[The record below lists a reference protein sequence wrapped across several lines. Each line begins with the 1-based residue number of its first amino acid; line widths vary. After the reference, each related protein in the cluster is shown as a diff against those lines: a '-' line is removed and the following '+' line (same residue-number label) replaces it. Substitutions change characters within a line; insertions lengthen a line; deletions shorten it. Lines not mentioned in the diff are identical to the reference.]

1 MKILIIK
8 TSSLGDIIHSFPAIE
23 DIKKNYPESRVD
35 FLVDGTFLSTAK
47 LNQSIDNFFSISL
60 RETKN
65 QSFVKRLNNLNEEI
79 NALFKN
85 ITYDFVIDFQ
95 GLMRTQIIG
104 SKIKKISSSKN
115 FMGYNFR
122 SAKEGLLTFLYD
134 KGINVNKEEH
144 AVMRMKKLA
153 AESLNY
159 GLDKEYDYGFKHEG
173 SDKKNKIIFIHG
185 SSKRNKEYPLDYW
198 KKLAYHLKN
207 FNIDI
212 CIPVHGENQL
222 NYFNEIRKTNSRAFK
237 LETDN
242 FDEIKEEFDKCSFFI
257 GVDTGLTH
265 ICAGLG
271 LSGIFLFGPT
281 DPSKVGP
288 VFEHQKVIKKSE
300 MTEIYPSLIIEMLK
314 EESFE

>member
-35 FLVDGTFLSTAK
+35 FLADSTFLSTAK

-65 QSFVKRLNNLNEEI
+65 QSFVKRLKNLNKEI
-79 NALFKN
+79 NASFKN

-115 FMGYNFR
+115 FIGYSFK

-134 KGINVNKEEH
+134 KGINITKDEH

-159 GLDKEYDYGFKHEG
+159 EPNKEYDYGFKQEG
-173 SDKKNKIIFIHG
+173 LDKKNKIIFVHG
-185 SSKRNKEYPLDYW
+185 SSRRNKEYPLDYW
-198 KKLAYHLKN
+198 KKLADHLN
-207 FNIDI
+207 DFNLDI
-212 CIPVHGENQL
+212 CVPVHGENQL
-222 NYFNEIRKTNSRAFK
+222 NFFKEINKINSRAFK
-237 LETDN
+237 LETEN
-242 FDEIKEEFDKCSFFI
+242 FHKIKEEFDKCSFFI

-288 VFEHQKVIKKSE
+288 VFDHQRVIKKSE
-300 MTEIYPSLIIEMLK
+300 MTEINPSLIIKMLK

>member
-1 MKILIIK
+1 MIIK

-35 FLVDGTFLSTAK
+35 FLVDNTFLSTAK
-47 LNQSIDNFFSISL
+47 LNKSIDNFFPISL

-65 QSFVKRLNNLNEEI
+65 QSFMKRLKNLNEEI
-79 NALFKN
+79 NASFKN
-85 ITYDFVIDFQ
+85 INYDFVIDFQ

-115 FMGYNFR
+115 FIGYDFR
-122 SAKEGLLTFLYD
+122 SAKEGLFTFLYD
-134 KGINVNKEEH
+134 RGINVAKDEH

-159 GLDKEYDYGFKHEG
+159 ELSKEHEYGFNQEG
-173 SDKKNKIIFIHG
+173 LGKKNKIIFVHG
-185 SSKRNKEYPLDYW
+185 SSKRNKEYPLDHW
-198 KKLAYHLKN
+198 KKLADHLN
-207 FNIDI
+207 NLNLDI

-222 NYFNEIRKTNSRAFK
+222 NFFKEINKINSRSFK

-242 FDEIKEEFDKCSFFI
+242 FHEIKEEFVQCSFFI
-257 GVDTGLTH
+257 GVDSGLTH

-288 VFEHQKVIKKSE
+288 VFDHQRVIKRSE
-300 MTEIYPSLIIEMLK
+300 MTEINPSLIIEMLK

>member
-144 AVMRMKKLA
+144 AVMRMKKLMLLRRT
-153 AESLNY
+153 SLQKRLFKQMNFFLQELQQRY
-159 GLDKEYDYGFKHEG
+159 YQLHMLIKIKYQTVKEDLLPRF
-173 SDKKNKIIFIHG
+173 
-185 SSKRNKEYPLDYW
+185 
-198 KKLAYHLKN
+198 
-207 FNIDI
+207 FNQNTLI
-212 CIPVHGENQL
+212 
-222 NYFNEIRKTNSRAFK
+222 T
-237 LETDN
+237 
-242 FDEIKEEFDKCSFFI
+242 
-257 GVDTGLTH
+257 
-265 ICAGLG
+265 LG
-271 LSGIFLFGPT
+271 GRTFYSLSG
-281 DPSKVGP
+281 
-288 VFEHQKVIKKSE
+288 
-300 MTEIYPSLIIEMLK
+300 
-314 EESFE
+314 

>member
-1 MKILIIK
+1 MRILIIK

-35 FLVDGTFLSTAK
+35 FLVDNTFLSTAK
-47 LNQSIDNFFSISL
+47 LNKSIDNFFPISL

-65 QSFVKRLNNLNEEI
+65 QSFMKRFKILNEEI
-79 NALFKN
+79 NESFKN
-85 ITYDFVIDFQ
+85 TNYDFVIDFQ

-115 FMGYNFR
+115 FIGYDFR
-122 SAKEGLLTFLYD
+122 SAKEGLFTFLYD
-134 KGINVNKEEH
+134 RGINVTKDEH

-159 GLDKEYDYGFKHEG
+159 ELSKEHEYGFNQEG
-173 SDKKNKIIFIHG
+173 LGKKNKIIFVHG
-185 SSKRNKEYPLDYW
+185 SSKRNKEYPLDHW
-198 KKLAYHLKN
+198 KKLADHLN
-207 FNIDI
+207 NLNLDI

-222 NYFNEIRKTNSRAFK
+222 NFFKEINKINSRSFK

-242 FDEIKEEFDKCSFFI
+242 FHEIKEEFVQCSFFI
-257 GVDTGLTH
+257 GVDSGLTH

-288 VFEHQKVIKKSE
+288 VFDHQRVIKRSE
-300 MTEIYPSLIIEMLK
+300 MTEINPSLIIEMLK

>member
-1 MKILIIK
+1 MRILIIK

-35 FLVDGTFLSTAK
+35 FLVDNTFLSTAK
-47 LNQSIDNFFSISL
+47 LNKSIDNFFPISL

-65 QSFVKRLNNLNEEI
+65 QSFMKRLKNLNEEI
-79 NALFKN
+79 NESFKN
-85 ITYDFVIDFQ
+85 INYDFVIDFQ

-115 FMGYNFR
+115 FIGYDFR
-122 SAKEGLLTFLYD
+122 SAKEGLFTFLYD
-134 KGINVNKEEH
+134 RGINVTKDEH

-159 GLDKEYDYGFKHEG
+159 ELNKEYEYGFKQEG
-173 SDKKNKIIFIHG
+173 LGKKNKIIFVHG
-185 SSKRNKEYPLDYW
+185 SSKRKKEYPLDHW
-198 KKLAYHLKN
+198 KKLADHLN
-207 FNIDI
+207 NLNLDI

-222 NYFNEIRKTNSRAFK
+222 NFFKEINKINSRSFK

-242 FDEIKEEFDKCSFFI
+242 FHEIKEEFGQCSFFI
-257 GVDTGLTH
+257 GVDSGLTH

-281 DPSKVGP
+281 DPLKVGP
-288 VFEHQKVIKKSE
+288 VFDHQRAIKRSE
-300 MTEIYPSLIIEMLK
+300 MTEINPSLIIKMLK

>member
-1 MKILIIK
+1 M
-8 TSSLGDIIHSFPAIE
+8 
-23 DIKKNYPESRVD
+23 
-35 FLVDGTFLSTAK
+35 
-47 LNQSIDNFFSISL
+47 
-60 RETKN
+60 
-65 QSFVKRLNNLNEEI
+65 KRLKNLNEEI
-79 NALFKN
+79 NASFKN
-85 ITYDFVIDFQ
+85 FTYDFVIDFQ

-115 FMGYNFR
+115 FIGYSFK

-134 KGINVNKEEH
+134 KGINITKDEH

-159 GLDKEYDYGFKHEG
+159 ELNKEHDYGFKKEG
-173 SDKKNKIIFIHG
+173 LDKKNKIIFVHG
-185 SSKRNKEYPLDYW
+185 SSRRNKEYPLDYW
-198 KKLAYHLKN
+198 KKLADHLN
-207 FNIDI
+207 HFNLDI

-222 NYFNEIRKTNSRAFK
+222 NYFKEINKINSRAFK

-242 FDEIKEEFDKCSFFI
+242 FHLIKEEFDECSFFI

-288 VFEHQKVIKKSE
+288 IFDHQRVIKKSE
-300 MTEIYPSLIIEMLK
+300 MTEINPSLIIEMLK
-314 EESFE
+314 EESFG

>member
-35 FLVDGTFLSTAK
+35 FLVDSTFLSTAK

-65 QSFVKRLNNLNEEI
+65 QSFVKRLKNLNEEI
-79 NALFKN
+79 NASFKN

-115 FMGYNFR
+115 FIGYNFK

-134 KGINVNKEEH
+134 KGINITKDEH

-159 GLDKEYDYGFKHEG
+159 ESNKEHDYGFKQEG
-173 SDKKNKIIFIHG
+173 LDKKNKIAEVSINLNPSLRGRNYGYQLLSMSIKKFLKNHKIDLIAKIKETNEYLFDLLDEFSR
-185 SSKRNKEYPLDYW
+185 SSFSDLDFS
-198 KKLAYHLKN
+198 LLPNISEHLKN
-207 FNIDI
+207 
-212 CIPVHGENQL
+212 GK
-222 NYFNEIRKTNSRAFK
+222 YFIRE
-237 LETDN
+237 L
-242 FDEIKEEFDKCSFFI
+242 
-257 GVDTGLTH
+257 
-265 ICAGLG
+265 
-271 LSGIFLFGPT
+271 
-281 DPSKVGP
+281 
-288 VFEHQKVIKKSE
+288 
-300 MTEIYPSLIIEMLK
+300 
-314 EESFE
+314 

>member
-23 DIKKNYPESRVD
+23 DIKKNYPESRLD
-35 FLVDGTFLSTAK
+35 FLVDSTFLSTAK

-60 RETKN
+60 RETKK
-65 QSFVKRLNNLNEEI
+65 QSFVKRLMKLNEEL
-79 NALFKN
+79 NASFKN

-115 FMGYNFR
+115 FIGYSFK
-122 SAKEGLLTFLYD
+122 SAKEGFLTLLYD
-134 KGINVNKEEH
+134 KGINVAKDEH

-159 GLDKEYDYGFKHEG
+159 ELNKEHDYGFKQEG
-173 SDKKNKIIFIHG
+173 LDKKNKIIFVHG
-185 SSKRNKEYPLDYW
+185 SSRRNKEYPLDYW
-198 KKLAYHLKN
+198 KKLADHLN
-207 FNIDI
+207 HFNLDI
-212 CIPVHGENQL
+212 CIPVHGENQI
-222 NYFNEIRKTNSRAFK
+222 NYFKEINKINSRAYK

-242 FDEIKEEFDKCSFFI
+242 FLEIKEEFDECSFFI

-288 VFEHQKVIKKSE
+288 VFDHQKVIKKSE
-300 MTEIYPSLIIEMLK
+300 MTKINPSLIIEMLK

>member
-65 QSFVKRLNNLNEEI
+65 QSFVKRLKNLNEEI
-79 NALFKN
+79 NASFEN
-85 ITYDFVIDFQ
+85 ISYDFVIDFQ

-115 FMGYNFR
+115 FIGYSFK

-134 KGINVNKEEH
+134 KGINITKDEH

-159 GLDKEYDYGFKHEG
+159 ELNKEHDYGFKQEG
-173 SDKKNKIIFIHG
+173 
-185 SSKRNKEYPLDYW
+185 LD
-198 KKLAYHLKN
+198 L
-207 FNIDI
+207 
-212 CIPVHGENQL
+212 
-222 NYFNEIRKTNSRAFK
+222 
-237 LETDN
+237 
-242 FDEIKEEFDKCSFFI
+242 
-257 GVDTGLTH
+257 
-265 ICAGLG
+265 
-271 LSGIFLFGPT
+271 
-281 DPSKVGP
+281 
-288 VFEHQKVIKKSE
+288 
-300 MTEIYPSLIIEMLK
+300 SLIHI
-314 EESFE
+314 

>member
-35 FLVDGTFLSTAK
+35 FLVDRTFLSTAK

-65 QSFVKRLNNLNEEI
+65 QSFVKRLMKLNEEI
-79 NALFKN
+79 NASFKN

-104 SKIKKISSSKN
+104 LKIKKISSSKN
-115 FMGYNFR
+115 FIGYSFK
-122 SAKEGLLTFLYD
+122 SAKEGLLTLLYD
-134 KGINVNKEEH
+134 KGINVTKDEH

-159 GLDKEYDYGFKHEG
+159 ELNKEHDYGFKQEG
-173 SDKKNKIIFIHG
+173 LDKKNKIIFVHG
-185 SSKRNKEYPLDYW
+185 SSRRNKEYPLDYW
-198 KKLAYHLKN
+198 KKLADHLNN
-207 FNIDI
+207 FNLDI

-222 NYFNEIRKTNSRAFK
+222 NYFKEINKINSRAFK

-242 FDEIKEEFDKCSFFI
+242 FHKIKEEFDKCSFFI

-288 VFEHQKVIKKSE
+288 VFDHQREIKKSE
-300 MTEIYPSLIIEMLK
+300 MTEINPSLIIEMLK

>member
-8 TSSLGDIIHSFPAIE
+8 TSSLGDIVHSFPAIE

-35 FLVDGTFLSTAK
+35 FLVDNTFLSTAK
-47 LNQSIDNFFSISL
+47 LNNSIDHFFPISL
-60 RETKN
+60 RETNN
-65 QSFVKRLNNLNEEI
+65 QSFIKRLKNLNDEI
-79 NALFKN
+79 SASFKN

-95 GLMRTQIIG
+95 GLIRTQIIG

-115 FMGYNFR
+115 FIGYDFR
-122 SAKEGLLTFLYD
+122 SAKEGLFTFLYD
-134 KGINVNKEEH
+134 RTINVTKNEH

-153 AESLNY
+153 AKCLNY
-159 GLDKEYDYGFKHEG
+159 ELNKEHDYGFKQEEL
-173 SDKKNKIIFIHG
+173 DKKNKIIFVHG
-185 SSKRNKEYPLDYW
+185 SSKRSKEYPLNYW
-198 KKLAYHLKN
+198 KKLAVHFNNLN
-207 FNIDI
+207 FDI
-212 CIPVHGENQL
+212 CVPVHGKKQL
-222 NYFNEIRKTNSRAFK
+222 NFFKEIKKINSRAFK

-242 FDEIKEEFDKCSFFI
+242 FHEIKEEFVECSFFI

-288 VFEHQKVIKKSE
+288 VFDHQRVIKKSE
-300 MTEIYPSLIIEMLK
+300 MTEINPSLIIEMLK

>member
-1 MKILIIK
+1 MRILIIK

-35 FLVDGTFLSTAK
+35 FLVDSTFLNTAK
-47 LNQSIDNFFSISL
+47 LNKSIDHFFPISL
-60 RETKN
+60 REKKN
-65 QSFVKRLNNLNEEI
+65 QSLLKSLKNLNDEI
-79 NALFKN
+79 NASFKN
-85 ITYDFVIDFQ
+85 IAYDFVIDFQ

-104 SKIKKISSSKN
+104 SKIKKISNAKN
-115 FMGYNFR
+115 FIGYEFG

-134 KGINVNKEEH
+134 KRINVTKDEH

-159 GLDKEYDYGFKHEG
+159 ELNKEHDYGFKQEG
-173 SDKKNKIIFIHG
+173 LDKKNKIIFVHG
-185 SSKRNKEYPLDYW
+185 SSRRNKEYPLDYW
-198 KKLAYHLKN
+198 KILADHLKN
-207 FNIDI
+207 FNLDI
-212 CIPVHGENQL
+212 CVPVHGENQL
-222 NYFNEIRKTNSRAFK
+222 NFFKEINKINSRAFK

-242 FDEIKEEFDKCSFFI
+242 FHEIKEEFVKCSFFI

-288 VFEHQKVIKKSE
+288 VFNHQRVIKKSE
-300 MTEIYPSLIIEMLK
+300 MTEINPSLIIEMLK

>member
-35 FLVDGTFLSTAK
+35 FLVDRTFLSTAK

-65 QSFVKRLNNLNEEI
+65 QSFVKRLKNLNEEI
-79 NALFKN
+79 NASFEN

-115 FMGYNFR
+115 FIGYSFK

-134 KGINVNKEEH
+134 KGINITKDEH
-144 AVMRMKKLA
+144 AVIRMKKLA

-159 GLDKEYDYGFKHEG
+159 ELNKDHDISILEMGANQPGDIEYLCSVAKPTHGLITNISSAHLEGFG
-173 SDKKNKIIFIHG
+173 S
-185 SSKRNKEYPLDYW
+185 
-198 KKLAYHLKN
+198 
-207 FNIDI
+207 
-212 CIPVHGENQL
+212 
-222 NYFNEIRKTNSRAFK
+222 
-237 LETDN
+237 
-242 FDEIKEEFDKCSFFI
+242 
-257 GVDTGLTH
+257 
-265 ICAGLG
+265 
-271 LSGIFLFGPT
+271 
-281 DPSKVGP
+281 
-288 VFEHQKVIKKSE
+288 
-300 MTEIYPSLIIEMLK
+300 IEK
-314 EESFE
+314 G

>member
-1 MKILIIK
+1 M
-8 TSSLGDIIHSFPAIE
+8 
-23 DIKKNYPESRVD
+23 
-35 FLVDGTFLSTAK
+35 
-47 LNQSIDNFFSISL
+47 
-60 RETKN
+60 
-65 QSFVKRLNNLNEEI
+65 KRLKNLNKEI
-79 NALFKN
+79 NASFKN

-115 FMGYNFR
+115 FIGYSFK

-134 KGINVNKEEH
+134 KEINVTKDEH

-159 GLDKEYDYGFKHEG
+159 EPNKEHDYGFKQEG
-173 SDKKNKIIFIHG
+173 LDKKNKIIFVHG
-185 SSKRNKEYPLDYW
+185 SSRRNKEYPLDYW
-198 KKLAYHLKN
+198 KKLADHLN
-207 FNIDI
+207 DFNLDI
-212 CIPVHGENQL
+212 CVPVHGENQL
-222 NYFNEIRKTNSRAFK
+222 NFFKEINKINSRAFK

-242 FDEIKEEFDKCSFFI
+242 FHKIKEEFDKCSFFI

-288 VFEHQKVIKKSE
+288 VFDHQRVIKKSE
-300 MTEIYPSLIIEMLK
+300 MTEINPSLIIEMLK

>member
-23 DIKKNYPESRVD
+23 DIKKNYPESRLD
-35 FLVDGTFLSTAK
+35 FLVDSTFLSTAK

-65 QSFVKRLNNLNEEI
+65 QSFMKRLMKLNEEI
-79 NALFKN
+79 NASFKN
-85 ITYDFVIDFQ
+85 ISYDFVIDFQ

-115 FMGYNFR
+115 FIGYSFK
-122 SAKEGLLTFLYD
+122 SAKEGLLTLLYD
-134 KGINVNKEEH
+134 KGINVTKDEH

-159 GLDKEYDYGFKHEG
+159 ELNKEHDYGFKQEG
-173 SDKKNKIIFIHG
+173 LDKKNKIIFVHG
-185 SSKRNKEYPLDYW
+185 SSRRNKEYPLDYW
-198 KKLAYHLKN
+198 KKLADHLN
-207 FNIDI
+207 NLNLDI

-222 NYFNEIRKTNSRAFK
+222 NYFEEINKINSRAFK

-242 FDEIKEEFDKCSFFI
+242 FLEIKEEFDKCSFFI

-288 VFEHQKVIKKSE
+288 VFDHQRVIKKSK
-300 MTEIYPSLIIEMLK
+300 MTEINPSLIIEMLK

>member
-35 FLVDGTFLSTAK
+35 FLVDDIFLSTAK
-47 LNQSIDNFFSISL
+47 LNKSIDNFFSISL

-65 QSFVKRLNNLNEEI
+65 QSFMKRLTNLNEEI
-79 NALFKN
+79 NASFKN
-85 ITYDFVIDFQ
+85 INYDFVIDFQ
-95 GLMRTQIIG
+95 GLLRTQIIG

-115 FMGYNFR
+115 FIGYNFG

-134 KGINVNKEEH
+134 KRINVTQDEH

-153 AESLNY
+153 AKSLNY
-159 GLDKEYDYGFKHEG
+159 ELNKDHEYGFKQEG
-173 SDKKNKIIFIHG
+173 SDKKNKIIFVHG
-185 SSKRNKEYPLDYW
+185 SSRKNKEYPLDYW
-198 KKLAYHLKN
+198 KKLADYLKN
-207 FNIDI
+207 FNLDI

-222 NYFNEIRKTNSRAFK
+222 NYFKEISKINFRAFK

-242 FDEIKEEFDKCSFFI
+242 FHEIKEEFDKSSFFI

-288 VFEHQKVIKKSE
+288 VFDHQRVIKKSE
-300 MTEIYPSLIIEMLK
+300 MTEINPSLIIEMLK

>member
-47 LNQSIDNFFSISL
+47 LNKSIDNFFSISL
-60 RETKN
+60 RETKK
-65 QSFVKRLNNLNEEI
+65 QSFVKRLKNLNEEI
-79 NALFKN
+79 NESFKN

-115 FMGYNFR
+115 FTGYNFR

-134 KGINVNKEEH
+134 RGINVTKNEH
-144 AVMRMKKLA
+144 AVMRIKKLA

-159 GLDKEYDYGFKHEG
+159 ELNKEHDYGFRQKG
-173 SDKKNKIIFIHG
+173 LDRKNKIIFVHG
-185 SSKRNKEYPLDYW
+185 SSRKNKEYPLDYW
-198 KKLAYHLKN
+198 KKLADHLNN
-207 FNIDI
+207 FNLDI
-212 CIPVHGENQL
+212 CVPVHGENQL
-222 NYFNEIRKTNSRAFK
+222 NYFKEINKINSRAFK

-242 FDEIKEEFDKCSFFI
+242 FHEIKEEFDKCSFFI

-288 VFEHQKVIKKSE
+288 VFDHQRAIKKSE
-300 MTEIYPSLIIEMLK
+300 MTEINPSLIIEMLK

>member
-1 MKILIIK
+1 MIIK

-23 DIKKNYPESRVD
+23 DIKKNYPKSRVD
-35 FLVDGTFLSTAK
+35 FLVDNTFLSTAK
-47 LNQSIDNFFSISL
+47 LNKSIDNFFSISL

-65 QSFVKRLNNLNEEI
+65 QSLLKRLINLNDEI
-79 NALFKN
+79 NASFKN

-104 SKIKKISSSKN
+104 SKIKKITNSKH
-115 FMGYNFR
+115 FIGYNFR

-134 KGINVNKEEH
+134 TGINVTKDEH

-153 AESLNY
+153 AKSLNFEPN
-159 GLDKEYDYGFKHEG
+159 KKHDYGFKQEG
-173 SDKKNKIIFIHG
+173 LDKKNRIIFVHG
-185 SSKRNKEYPLDYW
+185 SSRRNKEYPLDYW
-198 KKLAYHLKN
+198 KKLADHLNN
-207 FNIDI
+207 FNLDI
-212 CIPVHGENQL
+212 CIPVHGENHL
-222 NYFNEIRKTNSRAFK
+222 NFFKEINKINSRAFQ

-242 FDEIKEEFDKCSFFI
+242 FHEIKEEFDKSSFFI

-288 VFEHQKVIKKSE
+288 VFDHQRAIKKSE
-300 MTEIYPSLIIEMLK
+300 MTEINPSLIIEMLK